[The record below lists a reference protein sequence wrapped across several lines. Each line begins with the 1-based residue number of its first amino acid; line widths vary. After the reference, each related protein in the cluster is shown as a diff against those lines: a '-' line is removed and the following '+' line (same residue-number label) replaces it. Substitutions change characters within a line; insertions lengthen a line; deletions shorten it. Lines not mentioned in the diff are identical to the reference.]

1 MCAALFGVWPVALL
15 QLESLDEPAVT
26 GKFEADSSE
35 SSATFLFV
43 PVVSTNRSTDTLS
56 TCQGGLEGHL
66 GEPTIAGK
74 FEFSSTFLFAIVV
87 STDMSA
93 ATLDTGQWG
102 SGGSLDEPAIAGKFE
117 FSSTFPFA
125 LVVSACRCIDTL
137 GTGQ

>member
-1 MCAALFGVWPVALL
+1 MHPYLPFLLPYFMCAALFGVWPVALL

-26 GKFEADSSE
+26 GKFESDSSE
-35 SSATFLFV
+35 SAATFLFV

-93 ATLDTGQWG
+93 DTLDTGQWG
-102 SGGSLDEPAIAGKFE
+102 SGGSLDEPAIAGKF
-117 FSSTFPFA
+117 
-125 LVVSACRCIDTL
+125 
-137 GTGQ
+137 